1 MTLIRK
7 TLATLLA
14 SSKKSLVTTVIS
26 ASTVAS
32 AKDVELMDGVL
43 EKAVIGFAQIFI
55 VLAGV
60 FVYWLIFY
68 PLKRWLAEKNLSRTI
83 QQQQLTELI
92 IAAAEGNDDE
102 IERLLSQG
110 SDVNEA
116 GKSGETA
123 LMLAAKNDKRSTV
136 RLLLAKGANPNAVT
150 IKGNTARDIAKKQ
163 GHGYVV
169 DILAVDS

>member
-14 SSKKSLVTTVIS
+14 STKTSLFTTVIS
-26 ASTVAS
+26 ASSVAS

-43 EKAVIGFAQIFI
+43 EKAVIGGAEGLII
-55 VLAGV
+55 GAAA
-60 FVYWLIFY
+60 IFY
-68 PLKRWLAEKNLSRTI
+68 FMVWQPLKRWLSNKKLTHTI
-83 QQQQLTELI
+83 QQQQLTELM

-102 IERLLSQG
+102 VERLLGQG
-110 SDVNEA
+110 SDVNKA

-163 GHGYVV
+163 GNSYVV
-169 DILAVDS
+169 DILTE